1 MSDLIDITCTKGFV
15 QEVGVLNTAVTLLT
29 TYAHFFIT
37 CKPTH
42 RAFCYDERTLRKKT
56 YKTAIVK
63 LLDTIGWLKIQLILI

>member
-1 MSDLIDITCTKGFV
+1 MRWFFYCLDSEFKG
-15 QEVGVLNTAVTLLT
+15 TVTFLT
-29 TYAHFFIT
+29 SYAHFFIT